1 MLDALKK
8 IAGDQYV
15 LTEPTL
21 MAPYLQDWRGRY
33 HGRALAVVK
42 PGSTQEVAD
51 ILKLCHQFEISIV
64 PQGGNTSLCGA
75 SVPDQSGQQL
85 ILSLIRLN
93 RIREIDTHNQT
104 MTVEAGCILKV
115 VQDTAQAVNLL
126 FPLSLGA
133 EGTCTIGGNLSTNA
147 GGTAVLHYGNMR
159 DLCLGLEVVMPDG
172 QIWHGLRTLRKD
184 NTGYDLR
191 DLFIGAEG
199 TLGIITAAVLKLSPR
214 PISKS
219 TALIALKSIASA
231 VALLNFVKRST
242 GVCLTGFEL
251 ISDACLHLVTEQ
263 FPEQTYPFS
272 VHYPQIVLLELSGY
286 ESEQHTRNRLERCLE
301 QAYQQGIA
309 QEVIVAQSLSQS
321 EQFWSL
327 REHIPLAQA
336 RAGKNIKHDVSLP
349 INHLADFCLLAE
361 QTLMQA
367 YPGCRVYA
375 FGHLGDGNLHY
386 NIAPPLEI
394 NDIDFLLEEPLINQ
408 LVYQCVQTYHGS
420 ISAEHGIG
428 QLKRAQ
434 LQLHKSPIELNLMRA
449 IKHAFDP
456 KSLMNPGKIL

>member
-219 TALIALKSIASA
+219 TALIALKSVASA

-386 NIAPPLEI
+386 NIASPLEI